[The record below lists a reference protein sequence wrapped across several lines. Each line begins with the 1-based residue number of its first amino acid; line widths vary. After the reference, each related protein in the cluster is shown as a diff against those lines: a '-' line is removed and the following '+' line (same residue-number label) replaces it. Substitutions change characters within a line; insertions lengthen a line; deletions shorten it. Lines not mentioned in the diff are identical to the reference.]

1 MIRSGLILMI
11 KESATKGK
19 SAYAISK
26 EIGVSENTARK
37 YMTQPARPH
46 GLTGTK
52 KGSKLD
58 PYKPYLHEL
67 MDSGIYNCVVLYG
80 YLQEKGYDGGMSIL
94 KEYVHPFRPPR
105 RTPAVQRF
113 ETVSGKQA
121 QMDWGICQYTDP
133 EGHIHKVPA
142 FVMILGHS
150 RAKYVEFTTRCDL
163 HSLERCIVNLL
174 YIDEIARFFD
184 VSPTYLLRGEEDE
197 ETMKL
202 SQNEEKLI
210 QMYRYLHPESKEK
223 LMATAEV
230 LVNLGRSNTNKNQK
244 EKSGE

>member
-11 KESATKGK
+11 KESASKGK

-46 GLTGTK
+46 GLTGIK

-80 YLQEKGYDGGMSIL
+80 YLQKKGYDGGMSIL
-94 KEYVHPFRPPR
+94 KEYVHPYRPPR
-105 RTPAVQRF
+105 QMPAVQRF

-133 EGHIHKVPA
+133 DAHIHKVPA
-142 FVMILGHS
+142 FVMIL
-150 RAKYVEFTTRCDL
+150 
-163 HSLERCIVNLL
+163 
-174 YIDEIARFFD
+174 
-184 VSPTYLLRGEEDE
+184 
-197 ETMKL
+197 
-202 SQNEEKLI
+202 
-210 QMYRYLHPESKEK
+210 
-223 LMATAEV
+223 
-230 LVNLGRSNTNKNQK
+230 
-244 EKSGE
+244 